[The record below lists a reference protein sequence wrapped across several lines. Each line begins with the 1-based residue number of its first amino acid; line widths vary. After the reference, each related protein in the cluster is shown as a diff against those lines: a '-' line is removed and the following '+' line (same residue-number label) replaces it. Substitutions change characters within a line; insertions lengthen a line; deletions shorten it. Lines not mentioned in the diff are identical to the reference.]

1 MENDLQIAIEDGL
14 RRNIAVG
21 VLRFEKSLPWDIS
34 KTSLDSFDWP
44 LGRPKRLE
52 NSTVADMAETDHLVL
67 MPEKWFWFKRF
78 SSVKARISLAIP
90 EPKAFQRNDYLLA
103 AASGGRFYRIM
114 TADPALEKKKSNARV
129 FTFGTTWV
137 PEWKD
142 LKVEKDRN
150 ISLIASAKRY
160 MKGHKLRHK
169 CVDWV
174 KENGIDVDIMGR
186 GYRSFEK
193 KSDGLARYR
202 FSVVIENSR
211 EENYFTEKLLDAIL
225 CNTIP
230 IYWGCPN
237 ISQFF
242 DTDGMVICHS
252 REEIQNAIQGAN
264 EELYQQKLFAFK
276 YNKIKADYYGDY
288 YGRLASF
295 LLEQDQ

>member
-1 MENDLQIAIEDGL
+1 
-14 RRNIAVG
+14 
-21 VLRFEKSLPWDIS
+21 
-34 KTSLDSFDWP
+34 
-44 LGRPKRLE
+44 
-52 NSTVADMAETDHLVL
+52 
-67 MPEKWFWFKRF
+67 
-78 SSVKARISLAIP
+78 
-90 EPKAFQRNDYLLA
+90 
-103 AASGGRFYRIM
+103 
-114 TADPALEKKKSNARV
+114 
-129 FTFGTTWV
+129 
-137 PEWKD
+137 
-142 LKVEKDRN
+142 
-150 ISLIASAKRY
+150 
-160 MKGHKLRHK
+160 
-169 CVDWV
+169 
-174 KENGIDVDIMGR
+174 MGR

-252 REEIQNAIQGAN
+252 LEEIQNAIQGAN